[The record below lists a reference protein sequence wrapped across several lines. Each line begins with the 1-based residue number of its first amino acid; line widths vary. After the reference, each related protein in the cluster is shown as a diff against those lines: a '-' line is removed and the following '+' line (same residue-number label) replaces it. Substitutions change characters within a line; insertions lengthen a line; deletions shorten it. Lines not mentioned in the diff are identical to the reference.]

1 VIENQHLGLTWPRF
15 IVGLIFLA
23 LLLFL
28 AYGRAA
34 DCQAFCQGN
43 ACLSSDN
50 CLPGCVCLTGPH
62 KGIGRCVGLN

>member
-1 VIENQHLGLTWPRF
+1 MIENQHLGLTWPRF

-34 DCQAFCQGN
+34 DCAWCSPV
-43 ACLSSDN
+43 ACSSSYG
-50 CLPGCVCLTGPH
+50 CPERGCVCMFPPGEPM
-62 KGIGRCVGLN
+62 GICVTFR